1 MLTSL
6 PGITGFTSTYDN
18 IGQTSNK
25 GIEFSLS
32 GVIFENKDWNIT
44 AGMNINFNKGKVD
57 KLAENVTG
65 YMALVGVAVA
75 VSRVRIIFYRKVNL
89 WVWSEVLYMMAFIL
103 QMTLIM

>member
-32 GVIFENKDWNIT
+32 GVILKIKI
-44 AGMNINFNKGKVD
+44 GI
-57 KLAENVTG
+57 LR
-65 YMALVGVAVA
+65 LV
-75 VSRVRIIFYRKVNL
+75 
-89 WVWSEVLYMMAFIL
+89 
-103 QMTLIM
+103 

>member
-32 GVIFENKDWNIT
+32 GVIYENKDWNIT
-44 AGMNINFNKGKVD
+44 
-57 KLAENVTG
+57 
-65 YMALVGVAVA
+65 LV
-75 VSRVRIIFYRKVNL
+75 
-89 WVWSEVLYMMAFIL
+89 
-103 QMTLIM
+103 

>member
-57 KLAENVTG
+57 KLMNTG
-65 YMALVGVAVA
+65 YLVY
-75 VSRVRIIFYRKVNL
+75 IDIVNL
-89 WVWSEVLYMMAFIL
+89 FQKSTFVTINQS
-103 QMTLIM
+103 